1 MEETED
7 NQEIFGR
14 IYKISSSKCDGCYI
28 GSTTQTLA
36 KRFGKHRVNYRA
48 YLKGKQR
55 YTTSYEI
62 VKHDDA
68 KIELLH
74 EGVFP
79 TKFDL
84 ECAENGFI
92 EGAQNAVN
100 RKGAGLTRQP
110 ASRKSYMK
118 NKEKQCRRCVC
129 NLCHGSYTL
138 ANKWNHERGKKHQ
151 AAAQINNVTP

>member
-28 GSTTQTLA
+28 GSTTKTLA
-36 KRFGKHRVNYRA
+36 RRFAKHVINYRS
-48 YLKGKQR
+48 YLRGKQN
-55 YTTSYEI
+55 YISSFEI

-79 TKFDL
+79 TRFDL
-84 ECAENGFI
+84 LCAENRFI
-92 EGAQNAVN
+92 EGEPSAVN
-100 RKGAGLTRQP
+100 RKGAGLTRQE
-110 ASRKSYMK
+110 SRRKSYMK
-118 NKEKQCRRCVC
+118 NKPNECRRCVC